1 MTEVIERECE
11 ETSVHPR
18 SAFSSGHIRGPLFE
32 SFGFFCSSRLTALGN
47 LVDMGGSRS
56 LWLPVP
62 ALCRGFLPPLGG
74 ASQEAAGLWNSR
86 VSRGSLVGKGKFRR
100 GWLQSVMLACWW
112 VSPVTDMAGC
122 GVLDVPKGASTHCS
136 VGPDFR
142 AAG

>member
-47 LVDMGGSRS
+47 LIDMGGSRS

-122 GVLDVPKGASTHCS
+122 GALSFPTLAVTNW
-136 VGPDFR
+136 
-142 AAG
+142 